1 MKWEA
6 VKEGEQAISGNS
18 VGVVEKLEWGKAK
31 AFVLTAENA
40 YRGEKFKH
48 IYKTEKAAK
57 EAFEKIAIEWR

>member
-18 VGVVEKLEWGKAK
+18 VGVVEKLEWGKA
-31 AFVLTAENA
+31 FVLTAENA
-40 YRGEKFKH
+40 YRGEKFKY
-48 IYKTEKAAK
+48 IYKTAKAAK

>member
-18 VGVVEKLEWGKAK
+18 VGVVEKLQRGKG
-31 AFVLTAENA
+31 FVLQAENA
-40 YRGEKFKH
+40 YRGEKFKY

>member
-18 VGVVEKLEWGKAK
+18 VGVVSKIEWGGAY
-31 AFVLTAENA
+31 VLTAENA
-40 YRGEKFKH
+40 YKGQKFKY